1 MGETSRSECVAG
13 MDMLNDMFQRQARR
27 LESQLYQRAQD
38 QRNIELAQQQAKL
51 AMAKLRQLEQVHQ
64 EQVVRLQQG
73 NHSLRKLQQ
82 HVHEFEQNHEEALEV
97 CSALHQDVSQLRGI
111 LASERPEVAEKV
123 QLKCLGCPSVEQLR
137 QRAAALRRT
146 MTETERSAI
155 EQLGVGVTPTTP
167 HALGASLGSNESS
180 LGSNDS
186 TDEQMSNPLHDLS
199 VLADYASKAH
209 VSQALMGSPLSSA
222 RSLSQDVVDM
232 TDVSLPMAAAA
243 RSRAKS

>member
-1 MGETSRSECVAG
+1 MQPEPLPQLRPSVRIPDGLSADELRKSLDGIPSTLQGMRSPMGETSRSECVAG

-97 CSALHQDVSQLRGI
+97 CSALHQDVSQLR
-111 LASERPEVAEKV
+111 
-123 QLKCLGCPSVEQLR
+123 
-137 QRAAALRRT
+137 
-146 MTETERSAI
+146 
-155 EQLGVGVTPTTP
+155 
-167 HALGASLGSNESS
+167 
-180 LGSNDS
+180 
-186 TDEQMSNPLHDLS
+186 
-199 VLADYASKAH
+199 DYASKAH

-243 RSRAKS
+243 SLCKPVWPG